1 MRKLGEC
8 FKLLVVRIKNMKN
21 GVLYIRN
28 VSIIIDIVMNNF
40 VFKVMGVF
48 VIGVGDM
55 DDVIVMCIW
64 CLCSVCKMLM

>member
-28 VSIIIDIVMNNF
+28 VNIIIDIVMYNF

>member
-1 MRKLGEC
+1 
-8 FKLLVVRIKNMKN
+8 MKN

-28 VSIIIDIVMNNF
+28 VNIIIDIVMYNF